1 MKKTEI
7 IFSSI
12 LVPIDYVLLV
22 LAGLSAYFLRYS
34 EIYATNIR
42 EVVFS
47 LSVFEYSRY
56 VFLVALV
63 WIIIFGLT
71 GMYSMRPGR
80 KIFKMLSNI
89 FLGCSTGTLIVIV
102 VFFFSRELFSSRFI
116 ILAAWALA
124 VLYISLAHLI
134 IKWIQQ
140 GFYKR
145 KIGVHRV
152 VFVGGDEKALAIEN
166 EFENNLKLGYQIV
179 YRSNKV
185 DELLVQQIKNL
196 AADNKIDE
204 IIQADA
210 SFNREQTLLLIEL
223 ANEYHLEF
231 KYAADLLGA
240 RKANIEVHT
249 INGIPIVEIK
259 KTPLDGWGKIV
270 KRLFDI
276 VGALFFV
283 ILFFPIFLVVSIII
297 KMDSKGPIIY
307 KDLRVGAKGKTFY
320 LYKFRSMVDKADS
333 LRKKLMQQNERA
345 DGPLF
350 KMENDPRITKIGKF
364 IRKTSIDEMP
374 NFWNVLIGKM
384 SLVGPR
390 PHRPEEVKK
399 YQRHHKKLLNIKP
412 GITGMAQVS
421 GRSTLDFETE
431 VKLDTLYIETW
442 SLWLDIII
450 LLKTPLVLVKF
461 ID

>member
-12 LVPIDYVLLV
+12 LVPIDYILLV

-47 LSVFEYSRY
+47 LSLFDYSKY

-63 WIIIFGLT
+63 WLIIFGLT

-116 ILAAWALA
+116 ILAGWALA
-124 VLYISLAHLI
+124 ILYISLAHLVI
-134 IKWIQQ
+134 RWIQQ
-140 GFYKR
+140 WFYKK
-145 KIGVHRV
+145 KIGIHRII
-152 VFVGGDEKALAIEN
+152 FIGGDKTSLLLEN

-179 YRSNKV
+179 YRSNRV
-185 DELLVQQIKNL
+185 DDLLVKQIKKL
-196 AADNKIDE
+196 ALNNEIDE

-240 RKANIEVHT
+240 RKTNIEVHT

-276 VGALFFV
+276 IGAIFFM
-283 ILFFPIFLVVSIII
+283 IIFSPIFLIIPIII
-297 KMDSKGPIIY
+297 KMDSPGPIIY
-307 KDLRVGAKGKTFY
+307 KDLRVGSKNKKFY
-320 LYKFRSMVDKADS
+320 LYKFRSMIDKADE
-333 LRKKLMQQNERA
+333 LREKLMQQNERA

-350 KMENDPRITKIGKF
+350 KIENDPRITKIGKF
-364 IRKTSIDEMP
+364 IRKTSIDEIP

-390 PHRPEEVKK
+390 PHRPEEVEK

-450 LLKTPLVLVKF
+450 LLKTPLVLIKF

>member
-12 LVPIDYVLLV
+12 LVPIDYILLV

-47 LSVFEYSRY
+47 LSVFDYSKY

-63 WIIIFGLT
+63 WLIIFGLT

-116 ILAAWALA
+116 ILAGWALA
-124 VLYISLAHLI
+124 ILYISLAHLI
-134 IKWIQQ
+134 IRWIQQ
-140 GFYKR
+140 WFYKK
-145 KIGVHRV
+145 KIGIHRV
-152 VFVGGDEKALAIEN
+152 VFVGGDKTSLLLEN

-179 YRSNKV
+179 YRSNRV
-185 DELLVQQIKNL
+185 DDLLIKQIKKL
-196 AADNKIDE
+196 ALNNEIDE

-210 SFNREQTLLLIEL
+210 NFTREQTLLLIEL

-240 RKANIEVHT
+240 RKTNIEVHT
-249 INGIPIVEIK
+249 INGIPIIEIK

-270 KRLFDI
+270 KRLFD
-276 VGALFFV
+276 VMGAIFFM
-283 ILFFPIFLVVSIII
+283 ILFSPIFLIIPIII
-297 KMDSKGPIIY
+297 KIDSSGPIFY
-307 KDLRVGAKGKTFY
+307 KDLRVGSKNKKFY
-320 LYKFRSMVDKADS
+320 LYKFRSMIDKADE
-333 LRKKLMQQNERA
+333 LREKLMQQNERA

-350 KMENDPRITKIGKF
+350 KIENDPRITRIGKF
-364 IRKTSIDEMP
+364 IRRTSIDELP

-390 PHRPEEVKK
+390 PHRPEEVEK

-442 SLWLDIII
+442 SLWLDVII
-450 LLKTPLVLVKF
+450 LLKTPLVLIKF